1 MKKDKPIKK
10 KLYIPLILMPDKS
23 IFDIGITFNFDS
35 AKFDLERSWDRL
47 NAERKNEFIKLI
59 KEVEIELQRSKMKKT
74 SNVTKIP
81 VDLKDS
87 LQQIGRL
94 KAQRKQL
101 DNQISKLL
109 KTADSVINLGD
120 GFFQRRN
127 VLFVDFN
134 KFEDTTKN
142 DSDVSI
148 DESLDLVG
156 SGFPSSEDS
165 ISNFDERNTIDTA
178 LKNLEDVM
186 SVINQFKA
194 ELKRAKENGCDY
206 LVDYNYT
213 NPKDFDF
220 EDDEDNDD

>member
-1 MKKDKPIKK
+1 
-10 KLYIPLILMPDKS
+10 
-23 IFDIGITFNFDS
+23 
-35 AKFDLERSWDRL
+35 
-47 NAERKNEFIKLI
+47 
-59 KEVEIELQRSKMKKT
+59 MKKT

-109 KTADSVINLGD
+109 KTADGVINLGD

-127 VLFVDFN
+127 VVFVDFD
-134 KFEDTTKN
+134 KFEDAAKN
-142 DSDVSI
+142 DSEVSI
-148 DESLDLVG
+148 DENLDILG
-156 SGFPSSEDS
+156 SGFPTNESALSDL
-165 ISNFDERNTIDTA
+165 DERNTIDA
-178 LKNLEDVM
+178 AVKHMDDII
-186 SVINQFKA
+186 SVINLFKD

-206 LVDYNYT
+206 LIDWDYT
-213 NPKDFDF
+213 KPEDFDF

>member
-1 MKKDKPIKK
+1 
-10 KLYIPLILMPDKS
+10 
-23 IFDIGITFNFDS
+23 
-35 AKFDLERSWDRL
+35 
-47 NAERKNEFIKLI
+47 
-59 KEVEIELQRSKMKKT
+59 MKKT

>member
-1 MKKDKPIKK
+1 
-10 KLYIPLILMPDKS
+10 
-23 IFDIGITFNFDS
+23 
-35 AKFDLERSWDRL
+35 
-47 NAERKNEFIKLI
+47 
-59 KEVEIELQRSKMKKT
+59 MKKT
-74 SNVTKIP
+74 SKVTKIP

-127 VLFVDFN
+127 VVFVDFN
-134 KFEDTTKN
+134 KFYEATKN
-142 DSDVSI
+142 DSEVSI
-148 DESLDLVG
+148 DESLDIVG
-156 SGFPSSEDS
+156 NGFPSNEDTL
-165 ISNFDERNTIDTA
+165 SNLDERNTIDTA
-178 LKNLEDVM
+178 LKNLEDVI
-186 SVINQFKA
+186 SVVNLFKD

-206 LVDYNYT
+206 LIDYNYT
-213 NPKDFDF
+213 KPEDFDF

>member
-1 MKKDKPIKK
+1 
-10 KLYIPLILMPDKS
+10 
-23 IFDIGITFNFDS
+23 
-35 AKFDLERSWDRL
+35 
-47 NAERKNEFIKLI
+47 
-59 KEVEIELQRSKMKKT
+59 MKKT

-109 KTADSVINLGD
+109 KTADGVINLGD

-127 VLFVDFN
+127 VVFVNFD
-134 KFEDTTKN
+134 KFEDVTKN
-142 DSDVSI
+142 DSEVSI
-148 DESLDLVG
+148 DENLDIIG
-156 SGFPSSEDS
+156 DGFPTSESSL
-165 ISNFDERNTIDTA
+165 SNLDERNTIDA
-178 LKNLEDVM
+178 AVKHLDDIV
-186 SVINQFKA
+186 SVINQFKD

-206 LVDYNYT
+206 LIDWDYT
-213 NPKDFDF
+213 KPEDFDF

>member
-1 MKKDKPIKK
+1 
-10 KLYIPLILMPDKS
+10 
-23 IFDIGITFNFDS
+23 
-35 AKFDLERSWDRL
+35 
-47 NAERKNEFIKLI
+47 
-59 KEVEIELQRSKMKKT
+59 MKKT

-101 DNQISKLL
+101 DNQINKLL

-127 VLFVDFN
+127 VAFVDFN
-134 KFEDTTKN
+134 KFEEATKN
-142 DSDVSI
+142 DSEVSI
-148 DESLDLVG
+148 DENLDIVG
-156 SGFPSSEDS
+156 SGFPSNEDTL
-165 ISNFDERNTIDTA
+165 SNLDERNTIDTA
-178 LKNLEDVM
+178 LKNLDDII
-186 SVINQFKA
+186 SVINLFKD

-206 LVDYNYT
+206 LIDYNYT
-213 NPKDFDF
+213 KPEEFDF